1 MGETEQRLHSLAAW
15 RECPYYSAQERA
27 ALAYAEAATNLH
39 LHGLTDT
46 LFEELNQNFTKAQ
59 IADLTMAI
67 ANINSWNRLN
77 ISWRTVPGNY
87 KVGQFN

>member
-1 MGETEQRLHSLAAW
+1 M
-15 RECPYYSAQERA
+15 
-27 ALAYAEAATNLH
+27 TNLH
-39 LHGLTDT
+39 QHGITDE
-46 LFEELNQNFTKAQ
+46 LFETLSQHFTKTE

-77 ISWRTVPGNY
+77 IAWKTVPGNY

>member
-1 MGETEQRLHSLAAW
+1 L
-15 RECPYYSAQERA
+15 
-27 ALAYAEAATNLH
+27 
-39 LHGLTDT
+39 D
-46 LFEELNQNFTKAQ
+46 QNFSKAE
-59 IADLTMAI
+59 IADLTMVI